1 MILLVFTRSAAEP
14 LQDTDQRQEIEA
26 DIPKKTTRGILFGKF
41 GKAHKQMFPSPSAR
55 TTVPAHQ
62 LPSPSAQSMTSQ
74 AFSEPISGYFCDTG
88 FRHFDNSIHLPPSQ
102 SESASAC
109 QSHCETD
116 TNCMAYATFTNHDSG
131 DFICYTYSACSYYT
145 PTTFSGE
152 VLTYLKELSPDPA
165 AVGTCIS
172 NAILTVCS
180 SQELIDGLNQPSVVK
195 ILLRPGVYNT
205 IDSAAFTITHSV
217 ILAAEQPGTAILQS
231 SQTATGW
238 HRVLVINA
246 GKVELSGINIAYG
259 GGLSINGGNVQL
271 YNCNIH
277 SNTAT
282 SGGGAYID
290 DGIVTFT
297 DCSIYSNTADN
308 YSGSGYSGNDGGGL
322 RINGGNVQLDNCN
335 IHSNTATYG
344 GGAYIGGG
352 TVTFNGCNIYSNL
365 ADYGGG
371 VFILSGTVTFTSCNI
386 YNNQAEGYG
395 GAAYIQGTG
404 TKVMFTN
411 CKIYWNSA
419 DYYGGGAYISG
430 NKVTFTNCEIN
441 GNEAAGNGGG
451 AYIYGGRVTFTNC
464 EISGNEAAG
473 NGSGGG
479 AYIGHMATVTSYN
492 SAMFANSPN
501 DKMGNINA
509 ATNALG

>member
-308 YSGSGYSGNDGGGL
+308 TWDAGRGGGVYI
-322 RINGGNVQLDNCN
+322 RYGTVTFNDCN
-335 IHSNTATYG
+335 INSNTATDNAKG
-344 GGAYIGGG
+344 GGAYILDG
-352 TVTFNGCNIYSNL
+352 TVTFNDCNINSNT
-365 ADYGGG
+365 ARY
-371 VFILSGTVTFTSCNI
+371 
-386 YNNQAEGYG
+386 E
-395 GAAYIQGTG
+395 
-404 TKVMFTN
+404 
-411 CKIYWNSA
+411 
-419 DYYGGGAYISG
+419 GGGAYINGGS
-430 NKVTFTNCEIN
+430 VTFSSCN
-441 GNEAAGNGGG
+441 
-451 AYIYGGRVTFTNC
+451 
-464 EISGNEAAG
+464 ISSNTASM
-473 NGSGGG
+473 GSGGG
-479 AYIGHMATVTSYN
+479 LRVYDGAVMLS
-492 SAMFANSPN
+492 FC
-501 DKMGNINA
+501 NIYTNT
-509 ATNALG
+509 ATNAGGGASISHAAKVTSFNSKMYGNTGALSGTITEATNEILLPQHS